1 MSQSADDSQ
10 GAGACPPGITWYN
23 RMQQIF
29 APYVECML
37 NQGIN
42 LGKYNGTDGDSVVE
56 NISDIKTAIDNGSMP
71 RGAQYQA
78 TWKAAN
84 GKFWFDCWY
93 QQGYPEGTPGNL
105 GGGADA
111 SDASDAGGAAAGGSI
126 TWTNTMKQVF
136 SPYVDCMLNQ
146 GIDLSKYNGT
156 DGDSVVENITD
167 IQQAIDNGSMPRGAQ
182 YQQQWAKDNGKALFD
197 QWYAAGYPE

>member
-10 GAGACPPGITWYN
+10 AAGACPPGITWYN

-56 NISDIKTAIDNGSMP
+56 NISDI
-71 RGAQYQA
+71 
-78 TWKAAN
+78 
-84 GKFWFDCWY
+84 
-93 QQGYPEGTPGNL
+93 
-105 GGGADA
+105 
-111 SDASDAGGAAAGGSI
+111 
-126 TWTNTMKQVF
+126 
-136 SPYVDCMLNQ
+136 
-146 GIDLSKYNGT
+146 
-156 DGDSVVENITD
+156 
-167 IQQAIDNGSMPRGAQ
+167 QQAIDSTPPSMPRGAQ